1 MKKEDIHLYDWQ
13 RILIGEVP
21 GIFYVEIL
29 IRAAAIYLLL
39 VLAMRLMGRRMASKL
54 SRNEMAAMVAMAA
67 AIGVPILDAHRGLLP
82 AYIIG
87 LVVVSTQHLV
97 AYWTAKNQRFEAIT
111 QGDKSTLIRDSV
123 LQLKNMKESRVTHE
137 LLFAE
142 LRSGGLLH
150 LGHVKRMYMEANGA
164 FTLIEEPKPRPGL
177 SVLPDW
183 DTEFN
188 DQQQKAPGEW
198 VCHYCGN
205 AQPKPG
211 AQADVCDNCKRTDWV
226 PALK

>member
-1 MKKEDIHLYDWQ
+1 
-13 RILIGEVP
+13 
-21 GIFYVEIL
+21 
-29 IRAAAIYLLL
+29 
-39 VLAMRLMGRRMASKL
+39 
-54 SRNEMAAMVAMAA
+54 
-67 AIGVPILDAHRGLLP
+67 
-82 AYIIG
+82 
-87 LVVVSTQHLV
+87 
-97 AYWTAKNQRFEAIT
+97 
-111 QGDKSTLIRDSV
+111 
-123 LQLKNMKESRVTHE
+123 MKESRVTHE

-164 FTLIEEPKPRPGL
+164 FTLIEEPKPRSGL

-183 DTEFN
+183 DIEFN

-205 AQPKPG
+205 SQPKLG
-211 AQADVCDNCKRTDWV
+211 TQAEICDNCKGTDWV